1 FGLLDPVVQRLRG
14 AADLRRNRHDRL
26 PARRVLT
33 LVVENQ
39 PHRALA
45 HFRGKLVRR
54 LAHDAPSYSGVGASG
69 KPGAVQVLDRN
80 VILYEGVKAVLPAH
94 YGSGARNWTQQRLSI
109 GERTQTTASQSML
122 LSASTN
128 SKPEKPEAALQRD
141 RQNVLMV
148 RASPGLML

>member
-1 FGLLDPVVQRLRG
+1 VQRLRG

-45 HFRGKLVRR
+45 HFRGKRVRR

-69 KPGAVQVLDRN
+69 KPGAVHLLHIIRLREYTEGQDEYRKLGIDYLKIVVTAFIDKN
-80 VILYEGVKAVLPAH
+80 DVITELHLPP
-94 YGSGARNWTQQRLSI
+94 STPSRKLVMKLS
-109 GERTQTTASQSML
+109 R
-122 LSASTN
+122 
-128 SKPEKPEAALQRD
+128 
-141 RQNVLMV
+141 
-148 RASPGLML
+148 